1 MIGRFACV
9 WDWSLIVPQDVLFG
23 NISCFAPD
31 YVFQEMGLLP
41 NRRQL
46 KRQEEPKARRG
57 VTHHQPSDVR
67 RKPPQTRLTA
77 SRQHSGPVVVNP
89 IASVS
94 GAPLASA
101 RRESL
106 GTSPRSVSA
115 MVAILRMVL
124 ADRRRKRF
132 RRTLRVMD
140 LVGS

>member
-94 GAPLASA
+94 GAPLLTMSIG
-101 RRESL
+101 SQH
-106 GTSPRSVSA
+106 SV
-115 MVAILRMVL
+115 R
-124 ADRRRKRF
+124 RF
-132 RRTLRVMD
+132 RRVLDRGC
-140 LVGS
+140 LPLGLFRLCFSLNHGGGGGG